1 MASTFCRDVTCMY
14 WKQIDLEEE
23 LGRCGL
29 SRIVLDEGHS
39 CKAFEIRP
47 DFEIHPDCAEEE
59 EPK

>member
-1 MASTFCRDVTCMY
+1 MMASTFCRDVTCMY
-14 WKQIDLEEE
+14 WREIDQEEE

-39 CKAFEIRP
+39 CKAFEI
-47 DFEIHPDCAEEE
+47 HPDCAEEE